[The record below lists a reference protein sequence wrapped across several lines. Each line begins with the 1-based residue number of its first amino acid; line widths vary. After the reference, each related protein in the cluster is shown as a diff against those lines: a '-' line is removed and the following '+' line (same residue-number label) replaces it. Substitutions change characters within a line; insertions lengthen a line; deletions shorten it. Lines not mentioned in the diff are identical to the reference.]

1 MKILFAADGS
11 RFTKKA
17 LAFLVTHESL
27 AGPDTELVVLNIQP
41 AVSPRVKAMA
51 GAGMVYQWQKDEAMA
66 VLEPIGKFLLRHKIN
81 FKCKWVVGAAATQI
95 VLFAGKEKAHMIVM
109 GTHGHGLV
117 GRALLGSVSQRV
129 VSDASIPV
137 LLVK

>member
-27 AGPDTELVVLNIQP
+27 SGLDTELIVLNTQP
-41 AVSPRVKAMA
+41 PVSPRVRAMA

-66 VLEPIGKFLLRHKIN
+66 VLDPIEKFLLRHKIN
-81 FKCKWVVGAAATQI
+81 FKCKWAVGSAAAQI
-95 VLFAGKEKAHMIVM
+95 VRFAEKEKVHMIIM
-109 GTHGHGLV
+109 GTHGHGMF

-129 VSDASIPV
+129 VSDASVPV

>member
-27 AGPDTELVVLNIQP
+27 AGPDGELVVLNTQP

-66 VLEPIGKFLLRHKIN
+66 VLDPIEKFLRRHKISFRCN
-81 FKCKWVVGAAATQI
+81 WAVGSAAAQI
-95 VLFAGKEKAHMIVM
+95 VRYAEKEKVHMIIM
-109 GTHGHGLV
+109 GTHGHGML

-129 VSDASIPV
+129 VSDANVPV